1 MQIQE
6 YQYFQDI
13 MKDDFNDT
21 EKTKINEILKLIN
34 IEDIRSFNKLSVK
47 TLEKVFND
55 STKNKKN

>member
-1 MQIQE
+1 
-6 YQYFQDI
+6 